1 MSITYE
7 EYVRQ
12 VREHF
17 SKLKPSLTAQELNN
31 YFSETET
38 IEELKGSYKAFL
50 ETDRIGHPASVA
62 SNLELEY

>member
-1 MSITYE
+1 MSVTYE

-17 SKLKPSLTAQELNN
+17 SKLKPSLTARELNN

-38 IEELKGSYKAFL
+38 IEELKGSYQAYL
-50 ETDRIGHPASVA
+50 ETNRIGHPASVA
-62 SNLELEY
+62 NCLMLEY